1 MKPEIKT
8 NIEKL
13 VVDESIST
21 AQLSACQ
28 KWLKDH
34 SAHYQQLYLIA
45 GHHPGIPDSRIL
57 KTVLN
62 KHDAMLTT
70 DCPFHNRLLKEGITS
85 FYIDA
90 ALTITQQALQGIRP
104 TFLPEP
110 KGDNKKQPEMSSLHN
125 LIIPDSDKTLKKL
138 RTKRRRI
145 RSHFGGYDQF
155 NQLSITVATRGE
167 LIGVRLHVAGASAK
181 GIMASESYVA
191 EPDRDTGKAALCH
204 ALVLALQLMLQR
216 LDVYLFYDPANIPD
230 PCSLDDRFFNR
241 LKIEFPTVKF
251 IACAKGRLME
261 ALWQKLSA
269 LKSANS
275 NEIVPSRLSLIEQR
289 VKQFVLGVP
298 VESKS
303 VATKP
308 IPLLSSNTDRG
319 ALLLAAKWFFDK
331 AIKLETITRIA
342 LIGSI
347 CTGKKHP
354 KDIDILVTL
363 APGAEIAPISKL
375 KRQMSGRIQRGLLG
389 ADIFLLEEGR
399 YIGRPCRFCEPHPR
413 AACTHDGLRC
423 NFNRPFLC
431 DTSHS
436 FELKD
441 EVITSPPITLY
452 PEFQA
457 RVNVPADVQ
466 IVFD

>member
-1 MKPEIKT
+1 MKPEIKI

-13 VVDESIST
+13 VIDESIST

-45 GHHPGIPDSRIL
+45 GHHPGMPDSRIL
-57 KTVLN
+57 KSVLN

-70 DCPFHNRLLKEGITS
+70 DRPFHNRLLKEGITS
-85 FYIDA
+85 FYIDDVM
-90 ALTITQQALQGIRP
+90 TITQQTLQGIRP
-104 TFLPEP
+104 AFLPEP
-110 KGDNKKQPEMSSLHN
+110 RGGGEKQPEMGSLRN
-125 LIIPDSDKTLKKL
+125 LIMPDSGKALKKL

-145 RSHFGGYDQF
+145 RSHFGGYDQL
-155 NQLSITVATRGE
+155 NQLSMTIATQGE
-167 LIGVRLHVAGASAK
+167 LIGVHLHVAGASAK

-191 EPDRDTGKAALCH
+191 EFDRDTGKSALCH

-216 LDVYLFYDPANIPD
+216 LDVSLFYDPANIPD
-230 PCSLDDRFFNR
+230 PYSLDDRFFNR
-241 LKIEFPTVKF
+241 LKNEFPTVKF
-251 IACAKGRLME
+251 IACAKGRHMD
-261 ALWQKLSA
+261 ALRQKLSA

-289 VKQFVLGVP
+289 VKQFVAEVA
-298 VESKS
+298 VEHKS
-303 VATKP
+303 LVT
-308 IPLLSSNTDRG
+308 IPLPNSNTDRG

-354 KDIDILVTL
+354 KDIDILLTI
-363 APGAEIAPISKL
+363 APDADIAPISRL
-375 KRQMSGRIQRGLLG
+375 KRQMSGRIQKGLLG
-389 ADIFLLEEGR
+389 ADIFLMEEGR
-399 YIGRPCRFCEPHPR
+399 YIGRPCRFREPHPR
-413 AACTHDGLRC
+413 VACAHDELRC
-423 NFNRPFLC
+423 NINRPFLC
-431 DTSHS
+431 DTSCS
-436 FELKD
+436 FELKN
-441 EVITSPPITLY
+441 EGITSPPITLY

-457 RVNVPADVQ
+457 RIKVPADVQ
-466 IVFD
+466 VVFD